1 MMRKAPASAL
11 APYSVPCGPASTSIR
26 AMSYMW
32 MSSGPWIVVI
42 GWSSR
47 YTPTLG
53 CEPEWLVLPPLA
65 TPRM

>member
-1 MMRKAPASAL
+1 MMRNAPACAL
-11 APYSVPCGPASTSIR
+11 APYRVPCGPASTSTR

-32 MSSGPWIVVI
+32 MSSGPVTVVT
-42 GWSSR
+42 GCSSR

-53 CEPEWLVLPPLA
+53 REPEWLPSPPLA